1 MRAWTFVVS
10 FFVVLNAYSLELQF
24 SQNYFDP
31 ERVGESQWTN
41 VDSLKNPAAQINLGR
56 IKVASLEVRYF
67 KIRILNDS
75 SSAKQISFSTL
86 PAGFKWKENPPT
98 QLTGNQKLELGLEL
112 ESSTIGKKFTDLQV
126 SVAGESAPH
135 VLRVVFEVKE

>member
-10 FFVVLNAYSLELQF
+10 FFVLLSAHSLELQF

-31 ERVGESQWTN
+31 ERVGESQWTK

-67 KIRILNDS
+67 KIRIVNNS
-75 SSAKQISFSTL
+75 TSAKQISFSAL

-112 ESSTIGKKFTDLQV
+112 ESSAIGKKFTDIQV
-126 SVAGESAPH
+126 RVADENAPH
-135 VLRVVFEVKE
+135 VLRIMFEVKE